1 MQMRWSEDNGNK
13 GSKEGQDFDD
23 LLFARLKLHWWL
35 LGVIVLL
42 AAFFIAYPQEE
53 QRKFLDLD
61 EFQVGGKIRRD
72 VFAPIDATYFDEIAT
87 EADKQEASMKVPP
100 VFKLEFKRL
109 EDAKN
114 EFNIVRQVRASYMLG
129 DDQKVAE
136 MRQRFIIGPT
146 DAVGHIMVTA
156 SDEQIDEME
165 KEVIQILSNILAEGV
180 IPGVISGRDDSSF
193 TKELSEVSYIKPEW
207 ERIREKLEKETGKAT
222 NEQIAAMMQ
231 VNIVG
236 KELDVD
242 KIVPVEDLRQWVEA
256 TDAARAVADEMSEP
270 IRTVVKEISV
280 DLMRPNLKYNPI
292 LTRERQDKRIENFP
306 PVRQRIA
313 KGGKIIGI
321 GEVVT
326 KSTVTKLKAISR
338 AQKLAILRAIPG
350 ALILAVLLAY
360 ALIIYVKKYEPS
372 IFSEPRKIIALNTAI
387 LLVLVLGYIIIVWG
401 PKSVERPGFLIPVAL
416 ASIVVAILASVQ
428 LAIVVTCIV
437 GVFIALLAG
446 VNLAGSLE
454 YFLVIL
460 AGGTA
465 AAMSASRAR
474 HRRHL
479 IIAGVYVSGA
489 NAAIIL
495 GLGLLENVSPANLGT
510 NCLMGAV
517 NGVIVALL
525 IPGLLPIFEYLSRTT
540 TDMELLELADLNQP
554 LLVQLKA
561 KASGSYYHSLRVA
574 ELGWAAAEEMG
585 INWANPLL
593 VRVGSYYHDVGKI
606 NKPEYFIENQKGE
619 NIHDGLNPNMSAR
632 VIKAHVKDG
641 VGLARDHKLPQA
653 ITDIIQQ
660 HHGST
665 LIGGQRFYQKA
676 LDADRHNTVRL
687 EDYRY
692 SGPKP
697 QTKEAAIVHLADSV
711 ESASVVLNDNPT
723 YRQLINFV
731 RGIVEGKIVDFQLDE
746 CDLTFKDISLITE
759 SFARVL
765 SGMYHTRVEY
775 PKESEA
781 VQGATGGG
789 GTRNQSS
796 AENR

>member
-1 MQMRWSEDNGNK
+1 MRMQWSEDNGNK
-13 GSKEGQDFDD
+13 GPKKDQNVDD

-35 LGVIVLL
+35 LGLIVLL

-61 EFQVGGKIRRD
+61 KFQVGGKIRRD
-72 VFAPIDATYFDEIAT
+72 VFAPIDATYFDEVAT
-87 EADKQEASMKVPP
+87 EAERQKASMKVPP
-100 VFKLEFKRL
+100 VFDLEFQRL
-109 EDAKN
+109 EDAKK
-114 EFNIVRQVRASYMLG
+114 EFNIVRQVRASYMLD

-165 KEVIQILSNILAEGV
+165 KEVIRILSNILVEGV
-180 IPGVISGRDDSSF
+180 VPGGDDSSF

-207 ERIREKLEKETGKAT
+207 ERIRKKLEKETSQKAT
-222 NEQIAAMMQ
+222 NGQIAAMMQ

-236 KELDVD
+236 QEPAVD
-242 KIVPVEDLRQWVEA
+242 KIVPVEDLREWIEA
-256 TDAARAVADEMSEP
+256 TNAARAVADEMSEP

-292 LTRERQDKRIENFP
+292 LTRERQAKRIENFP

-326 KSTVTKLKAISR
+326 ESTVTKLKARSR

-360 ALIIYVKKYEPS
+360 ALIIYLKKYEPS
-372 IFSEPRKIIALNTAI
+372 VFSEPRKIIALNAAI

-401 PKSVERPGFLIPVAL
+401 PKSIERPGFLIPVAL

-489 NAAIIL
+489 NVAIIL

-525 IPGLLPIFEYLSRTT
+525 APGLLPIFEYLSRTT

-585 INWANPLL
+585 VNLANPLL
-593 VRVGSYYHDVGKI
+593 VRVGSYYHDIGKI

-641 VGLARDHKLPQA
+641 VSLARDHKLPQA
-653 ITDIIQQ
+653 IIDIIQQ

-676 LDADRHNTVRL
+676 LETDRHNTVRL

-711 ESASVVLNDNPT
+711 ESASVVLHDNPT
-723 YRQLINFV
+723 YRQLLNFV

-746 CDLTFKDISLITE
+746 CDLTFKDISLIIE

-765 SGMYHTRVEY
+765 SGMYHTRIEY
-775 PKESEA
+775 PKEAEA

-789 GTRNQSS
+789 GTGEPEQC
-796 AENR
+796 

>member
-1 MQMRWSEDNGNK
+1 MRMRWSEDNGNK
-13 GSKEGQDFDD
+13 GPKEDQNVDD
-23 LLFARLKLHWWL
+23 LLFARLKVHWWL
-35 LGVIVLL
+35 LGIIVLL

-61 EFQVGGKIRRD
+61 KFQVGGKIRRD
-72 VFAPIDATYFDEIAT
+72 VFAPIDATYFDEMAT
-87 EADKQEASMKVPP
+87 EAERQKASMKVPP
-100 VFKLEFKRL
+100 VFNLEFKRL

-114 EFNIVRQVRASYMLG
+114 EFNIVRQVRASYMLS

-146 DAVGHIMVTA
+146 DDVGHIMVTA
-156 SDEQIDEME
+156 SDEQIDEIE
-165 KEVIQILSNILAEGV
+165 KEVIRILSNILAEGV
-180 IPGVISGRDDSSF
+180 IPGGDDSSF
-193 TKELSEVSYIKPEW
+193 TKELSEVSYIKSEW
-207 ERIREKLEKETGKAT
+207 ERIRERLEKETGEAT

-236 KELDVD
+236 QELAVD
-242 KIVPVEDLRQWVEA
+242 KIVPVEDLRQWIEA
-256 TDAARAVADEMSEP
+256 TNEARTMADEMSEP

-280 DLMRPNLKYNPI
+280 DLMRPNLKYNSI
-292 LTRERQDKRIENFP
+292 LTRERQEKRIENFP
-306 PVRQRIA
+306 QVLQRIA

-326 KSTVTKLKAISR
+326 ESTVTKLKAISR

-350 ALILAVLLAY
+350 ALILAGLLAY
-360 ALIIYVKKYEPS
+360 ALIIYLKKYEPS
-372 IFSEPRKIIALNTAI
+372 IFSEPRKIIALNAVI
-387 LLVLVLGYIIIVWG
+387 LLVLVLGYIIIVWV
-401 PKSVERPGFLIPVAL
+401 PIERPGFLIPVAL

-437 GVFIALLAG
+437 GVFIALLVG
-446 VNLAGSLE
+446 VNLIGSLE

-465 AAMSASRAR
+465 AAMTASRAR

-489 NAAIIL
+489 NVATIL

-510 NCLMGAV
+510 NCFWGAV

-525 IPGLLPIFEYLSRTT
+525 TPGLLPIFEYLSRTT

-585 INWANPLL
+585 VNQANPLL

-641 VGLARDHKLPQA
+641 VGLAGDHKLPQA

-676 LDADRHNTVRL
+676 LEADRHNTVRL

-723 YRQLINFV
+723 YRQLLNFV

-775 PKESEA
+775 PKEAEA
-781 VQGATGGG
+781 VPEATGSG
-789 GTRNQSS
+789 GTGNQNS